1 MLPLYIEVED
11 LTLKLIISEKPAQAF
26 AYAKTLGVKGK
37 KDGYLENKDYIITWC
52 VGHLVALAEPS
63 AYNEKYK
70 KWSYDDLP
78 LLPDKFKYVVP
89 KEKQK
94 QFKVVKW
101 LMNRKDVTEIVNGC
115 DAGREGELIF
125 RLVYIQAGCDKPF
138 KRLWISSMEESAIRY
153 GMENLRSRHDYD
165 NLYYSALCRLW
176 ADWIVGINATRL
188 FSLLYKKTL
197 NIGRVQ
203 TPTLALLHNRHN
215 EITFF
220 KKEKFYKVVADL
232 GSFKAETDRIDDGNT
247 AISIANECSGN
258 TFICNNIERVKKVE
272 NPPKLFDL
280 TTLQREANKIFGLTA
295 KQTLDLA
302 QSLYEK
308 KLITYPRTDSR
319 YLTTDMAET
328 VSVLIRMC
336 AKMELFNNIKNFYTE
351 ISHMIDDKKV
361 SDHHAIIPTAEI
373 EKTDF
378 SELSNDEMNILNL
391 IICRLLSSA
400 AEPYIYENLT
410 ATFNCGTQKFTTKT
424 KAVISLGFK
433 EIEHILHNNE
443 NDDEPVILCCEE
455 GQVFSDVKAE
465 YTEHFTSPP
474 KPYTEDTLLSAMENA
489 SKKETNE
496 GVERKGL
503 GTPATRAGIIEK
515 LVQIGFAERK
525 GKQIFPTKHGNLL
538 ISVLPETL
546 TSASLTAEWE
556 NTLLEIAQGKS
567 SSKDFMDGIK
577 KEIKELVKRYPCI
590 SMQNPTLFEDKS

>member
-1 MLPLYIEVED
+1 M
-11 LTLKLIISEKPAQAF
+11 KLIISEKPSQAF
-26 AYAKTLGVKGK
+26 AYAKALGVKGK
-37 KDGYLENKDYIITWC
+37 KDGYLENNDYIITWC
-52 VGHLVALAEPS
+52 VGHLVALADPS
-63 AYNEKYK
+63 AYNDKYK

-78 LLPDKFKYVVP
+78 LLPEKFKYIVP
-89 KEKQK
+89 KDKQK

-125 RLVYIQAGCDKPF
+125 RLVYIQANCDKPF
-138 KRLWISSMEESAIRY
+138 KRLWISSMEESAIRQ

-203 TPTLALLHNRHN
+203 TPTLAMLHNRHN
-215 EITFF
+215 EISFF
-220 KKEKFYKVVADL
+220 KKERYFKVMADL
-232 GSFKAETDRIDDGNT
+232 GNFKAETKRIDDENL
-247 AISIANECSGN
+247 AKSIADECNGK
-258 TFICNNIERVKKVE
+258 TFTCKSVQRDKKIV

-280 TTLQREANKIFGLTA
+280 TSLQREANKIFGLTA
-295 KQTLDLA
+295 KQTLDTA
-302 QSLYEK
+302 QNLYEK

-319 YLTTDMAET
+319 YLTTDMAEK
-328 VSVLIRMC
+328 VSVLIRLG
-336 AKMELFNNIKNFYTE
+336 AKFELFKDINNFYPE

-361 SDHHAIIPTAEI
+361 TDHHAIIPTMEI
-373 EKTDF
+373 EKADL
-378 SELSNDEMNILNL
+378 SELSSSEMNILNL
-391 IICRLLSSA
+391 IVCRMLSAA

-410 ATFNCGTQKFTTKT
+410 AEFYCGSHMFSTKT
-424 KAVISLGFK
+424 KAVLSLGFK
-433 EIEHILHNNE
+433 AIEYILHNDETN
-443 NDDEPVILCCEE
+443 DEPVTLYCEE
-455 GQVFSDVKAE
+455 GQVFENVKAE
-465 YTEHFTSPP
+465 STEHFTTPP

-489 SKKETNE
+489 SKKETND

-515 LVQIGFAERK
+515 LVQIGFAEIK
-525 GKQIFPTKHGNLL
+525 GKQILPTKHGNLL

-546 TSASLTAEWE
+546 TSASITAEWE
-556 NTLLEIAQGKS
+556 NTLLEISQGKS

-577 KEIKELVKRYPCI
+577 KEIRELVKRYPCI
-590 SMQNPTLFEDKS
+590 SMQNPTLFEDEK